1 MVRTPDFQSDN
12 SDSNSGGV
20 TNFYI
25 MNIFK
30 KLFKHITSE
39 PKQISIKQEPIKY
52 LNNLAQFDDVWI
64 GINSEIFEGWV
75 VERKENIVDIIYTN
89 AQHKLIDVSFKI
101 ERPLNR
107 ESLEQ
112 GNKILYLTKRAAGI
126 Q

>member
-1 MVRTPDFQSDN
+1 
-12 SDSNSGGV
+12 
-20 TNFYI
+20 
-25 MNIFK
+25 MNILRKIFK
-30 KLFKHITSE
+30 YIIPE
-39 PKQISIKQEPIKY
+39 PKQISIKQEPVKY

-64 GINSEIFEGWV
+64 GINNEIFEGWV

>member
-39 PKQISIKQEPIKY
+39 PKQISIKQEPVKY

-64 GINSEIFEGWV
+64 GINNEIFEGWV

>member
-1 MVRTPDFQSDN
+1 MVRTPDFQSGN
-12 SDSNSGGV
+12 PDSNSGGV

-39 PKQISIKQEPIKY
+39 PKQISIKQEPVKY
-52 LNNLAQFDDVWI
+52 LNNLTQFDDVWI
-64 GINSEIFEGWV
+64 GINNEIFEGWV

-101 ERPLNR
+101 ERPFNR

-112 GNKILYLTKRAAGI
+112 ENKILYLTKRAAGI

>member
-1 MVRTPDFQSDN
+1 MVRTPDFQSGN

-39 PKQISIKQEPIKY
+39 PKQISIKQEPVKY

-101 ERPLNR
+101 ERPFNR

-126 Q
+126 

>member
-39 PKQISIKQEPIKY
+39 PKQISIKQEPVKY

-64 GINSEIFEGWV
+64 GINNEIFEGWV

-89 AQHKLIDVSFKI
+89 AQHKLVDTTFKI

>member
-1 MVRTPDFQSDN
+1 
-12 SDSNSGGV
+12 
-20 TNFYI
+20 

-30 KLFKHITSE
+30 KLFNHITSE
-39 PKQISIKQEPIKY
+39 PKQISIKQEPVKY
-52 LNNLAQFDDVWI
+52 LNNLTQFDDVWI
-64 GINSEIFEGWV
+64 GINNEIFEGWV

-89 AQHKLIDVSFKI
+89 AQHKLVDTTFKI

>member
-64 GINSEIFEGWV
+64 GINNEIFEGWV

>member
-39 PKQISIKQEPIKY
+39 PKQISIKQEPVKY

>member
-39 PKQISIKQEPIKY
+39 PKQISIKQEPVKY

-64 GINSEIFEGWV
+64 GINFWRLGSW
-75 VERKENIVDIIYTN
+75 
-89 AQHKLIDVSFKI
+89 AQGKYS
-101 ERPLNR
+101 RYY
-107 ESLEQ
+107 
-112 GNKILYLTKRAAGI
+112 LY
-126 Q
+126 